1 MTLSMLPF
9 LLILGIFLFF
19 ALIGQAVLAG
29 LKVRFGVL
37 WSWLLSPTL
46 GMGMTVLV
54 INAGSK
60 WGQPV
65 KAFGFW
71 ATIVMALAA
80 LGILI
85 WRRPPFPRRA
95 LGWTGLLLLAFIAY
109 TGPAMF
115 RFGFNW
121 ISYGNDD
128 MANYTL
134 AAERF
139 LKNSYYFLPEQTQ
152 LEGTDY
158 SQHFWFMHALQQIR
172 PGSELLLSWTC
183 SVTGLNPHQVFMPVI
198 FALSLVQICSLGSL
212 ILFRGRFRRLALVA
226 MGLLVISPLFTLGTL
241 YQLIAQVGGIAL
253 LIAACSLLLRQ
264 TRFHWN
270 NVIAT
275 ALLVASMGVTYP
287 EVAPFVVLSI
297 GVYAVWLRFFARPE
311 LAIFIRRIVVI
322 GVLTFVFMGIN
333 TYEFANTLI
342 LQSLGSAGLG
352 AMADIAQIDGLV
364 LFPWTLVPSF
374 LPMVFGLHRFG
385 EVGSDPELSIVI
397 ALGVI
402 MMGFLLYRTARA
414 LWRGVPA
421 GVLGTIMIPLGFYL
435 FFKGQDF
442 GLFKLGMFAQPVVA
456 FALAQ
461 TFLSI
466 WARRRKAA
474 VAVLAI
480 YAAGTVYSHYYY
492 VRASY
497 GDQIGRAHV

>member
-183 SVTGLNPHQVFMPVI
+183 KP
-198 FALSLVQICSLGSL
+198 
-212 ILFRGRFRRLALVA
+212 
-226 MGLLVISPLFTLGTL
+226 
-241 YQLIAQVGGIAL
+241 
-253 LIAACSLLLRQ
+253 
-264 TRFHWN
+264 
-270 NVIAT
+270 
-275 ALLVASMGVTYP
+275 
-287 EVAPFVVLSI
+287 
-297 GVYAVWLRFFARPE
+297 
-311 LAIFIRRIVVI
+311 
-322 GVLTFVFMGIN
+322 
-333 TYEFANTLI
+333 
-342 LQSLGSAGLG
+342 
-352 AMADIAQIDGLV
+352 
-364 LFPWTLVPSF
+364 
-374 LPMVFGLHRFG
+374 
-385 EVGSDPELSIVI
+385 
-397 ALGVI
+397 
-402 MMGFLLYRTARA
+402 
-414 LWRGVPA
+414 
-421 GVLGTIMIPLGFYL
+421 
-435 FFKGQDF
+435 
-442 GLFKLGMFAQPVVA
+442 
-456 FALAQ
+456 
-461 TFLSI
+461 
-466 WARRRKAA
+466 
-474 VAVLAI
+474 
-480 YAAGTVYSHYYY
+480 
-492 VRASY
+492 
-497 GDQIGRAHV
+497 